1 MRRGDARIPMLL
13 QVLDEAF
20 VAKGWQG
27 TTLSGA
33 VRGLSARQALWRPR
47 PGRHNVWEL
56 VLHTAY
62 WKHVVRERVTGGPR
76 TAFPRGPR
84 NFPRLPARP
93 DAAAW
98 RADLALLKRQHQL
111 LTSRG
116 APPAAGAPRRAG
128 SGSRRGSWRNR
139 SSGSRRTISTT
150 PGRSSCSR
158 RYSGGADPPG
168 GAVSATG

>member
-1 MRRGDARIPMLL
+1 MGRGDARVSLLL

-33 VRGLSARQALWRPR
+33 VRGLTPRQALWRPR

-56 VLHTAY
+56 VLHTAF

-76 TAFPRGPR
+76 TPFPRGPR
-84 NFPRLPARP
+84 NFPSLPERG

-98 RADLALLKRQHQL
+98 RADVALLRLQHQL
-111 LTSRG
+111 LVAEVRRL
-116 APPAAGAPRRAG
+116 PPARLGERVG
-128 SGSRRGSWRNR
+128 KSRWVVAEQIFGIAAHDLYHTGQIQLLKALQRGR
-139 SSGSRRTISTT
+139 
-150 PGRSSCSR
+150 
-158 RYSGGADPPG
+158 
-168 GAVSATG
+168 

>member
-111 LTSRG
+111 LTAAVRRL
-116 APPAAGAPRRAG
+116 PPARLAVRVGKSPWVVAEQIFGIAAHDLYHTG
-128 SGSRRGSWRNR
+128 QIQLLKALQRGR
-139 SSGSRRTISTT
+139 
-150 PGRSSCSR
+150 
-158 RYSGGADPPG
+158 
-168 GAVSATG
+168 